1 MAGEDS
7 TIIDAFISYRINIR
21 FGGLGNSEAVF
32 ASAGVTLQGK
42 FKSNSKDPFLY
53 GHRLELPK
61 SGDAKKVKL
70 EVAIKDAS
78 VANDVSFT
86 LVGYGYGL
94 LG

>member
-7 TIIDAFISYRINIR
+7 TIIDGFISYRINIR
-21 FGGLGNSEAVF
+21 FGGLGDSEAVF
-32 ASAGVTLQGK
+32 ASAGATLQGK
-42 FKSNSKDPFLY
+42 FKSNSKDPFFY

-61 SGDAKKVKL
+61 SGDVNKVKL

-86 LVGYGYGL
+86 LIGYGYGR

>member
-1 MAGEDS
+1 M
-7 TIIDAFISYRINIR
+7 IR
-21 FGGLGNSEAVF
+21 KLCLPARGA
-32 ASAGVTLQGK
+32 TLQGK
-42 FKSNSKDPFLY
+42 FKSNSKDPFFY

-61 SGDAKKVKL
+61 SGDVNKVKL

-78 VANDVSFT
+78 VANDVLFT